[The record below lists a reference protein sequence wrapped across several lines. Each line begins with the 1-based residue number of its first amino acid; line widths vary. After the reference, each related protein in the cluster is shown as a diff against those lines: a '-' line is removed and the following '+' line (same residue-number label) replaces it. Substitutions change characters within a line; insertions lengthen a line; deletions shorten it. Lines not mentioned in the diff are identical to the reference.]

1 MIFDEENAAIEDC
14 LDIVSRIE
22 KILRK
27 FRAEYQSTLKA
38 YENRKDEDD
47 FDYLES
53 QYLQLL
59 AKYQKAIRDTSEL
72 WDRAIANLEGWK
84 QRKKEKT
91 EFFLTGVLW
100 ALDAAQ
106 LDDSIKKN
114 VIQEASDLSK

>member
-1 MIFDEENAAIEDC
+1 MIFEEENKAIEDC

-38 YENRKDEDD
+38 YEKRKAEED
-47 FDYLES
+47 FDTFES
-53 QYLQLL
+53 EYLQLL

-84 QRKKEKT
+84 QKKKEKT
-91 EFFLTGVLW
+91 EYFLTGVLW
-100 ALDAAQ
+100 AMDEAQ
-106 LDDSIKKN
+106 IDDKLRKKMTE
-114 VIQEASDLSK
+114 EASRLSL